1 MAEDNL
7 VFLCRSC
14 KPGPIASENNDALPV
29 QDEFT
34 CTACH
39 FKTSFKYKLIQH
51 MERRHDGNNQAEENV
66 VIEGTEPTEPIESVR
81 RDTTKDSMTLQTV
94 LDEAGATCNNT
105 AKEAKP

>member
-14 KPGPIASENNDALPV
+14 KPEPIASENNDVLPV
-29 QDEFT
+29 QDDFT

-39 FKTSFKYKLIQH
+39 FKTSFKYNLKRH
-51 MERRHDGNNQAEENV
+51 MERLHDGNNQAEENF
-66 VIEGTEPTEPIESVR
+66 VIEGTEPTEPIEIVQ

-94 LDEAGATCNNT
+94 LDVRGSRSWQFV
-105 AKEAKP
+105 PQI